1 MRPADKKINGYEKA
15 AILLF
20 ALGEEVTSTVFSRL
34 NENEIRK
41 IGNVMAGI
49 KHVPLELR
57 DAVLNEF
64 AHIAGQVG
72 LISGGDEFM
81 KNVLYNSLGEEKG
94 KELLK
99 NIDRKPSGLSAVKN
113 LHPKMLSQFIRN
125 EHPQTIAMILAHLE
139 PIRSAEVLQFFPAT
153 VKKEIIARIA
163 TLDNISP
170 EAIEEVEEIMKKQ
183 LKSLGSQYG
192 ETLGG
197 APTAAEIL
205 NQMDKASE
213 EFILEKIESED
224 PDLALSIRELMF
236 VFEDINGIDDRG
248 IQTMLKEINNEQLII
263 ALKTASEELKEKIF
277 RNMSERA
284 SLMMKEDM
292 ESMGP
297 VKVSD
302 VEGAQQ
308 EIITVVRKLEE
319 QGKLIVGGKGGE
331 DLVV

>member
-1 MRPADKKINGYEKA
+1 MRATKEKISGYEKT

-20 ALGEEVTSTVFSRL
+20 ALGEEVTSTVFSKL
-34 NENEIRK
+34 SETEIRK

-49 KHVPLELR
+49 NHVPLDLK
-57 DAVLNEF
+57 DAVLEEF
-64 AHIAGQVG
+64 SENARQVG
-72 LISGGDEFM
+72 LLPGGDEFM
-81 KNVLYNSLGEEKG
+81 KNVLYNSMGEEKG
-94 KELLK
+94 KEILK
-99 NIDRKPSGLSAVKN
+99 NIDRKPSGLSEIKN
-113 LHPKMLSQFIRN
+113 LHPKMLAQFIRN

-139 PIRSAEVLQFFPAT
+139 PIRSAETLHFFSADI
-153 VKKEIIARIA
+153 KKEIISRIA

-170 EAIEEVEEIMKKQ
+170 EAIEEVEEILKQQ
-183 LKSLGSQYG
+183 LKSLGSNYG

-197 APTAAEIL
+197 APAAAEIL
-205 NQMDKASE
+205 NLMDKSSE
-213 EFILEKIESED
+213 EFILEKMESED
-224 PDLALSIRELMF
+224 PDLAMSIKELMF

-248 IQTMLKEINNEQLII
+248 IQTILKEINNEQLII
-263 ALKTASEELKEKIF
+263 ALKTATEELKDKIF

-297 VKVSD
+297 VKLSD

-308 EIITVVRKLEE
+308 EIINIVRKLEE
-319 QGKLIVGGKGGE
+319 QGKVVVGGKGGE